1 MSQSGYISDKS
12 RDEQRRTDKK
22 EHDVV
27 FASTSTGT
35 ESEKCGV
42 TRQSFFS
49 TLGAA
54 GAAALAWGVVAKS
67 SAAAGG
73 RADGRPAESKAGIF
87 GQVRR

>member
-1 MSQSGYISDKS
+1 MGS
-12 RDEQRRTDKK
+12 
-22 EHDVV
+22 
-27 FASTSTGT
+27 

-73 RADGRPAESKAGIF
+73 GVDGRAGKSKAGVF
-87 GQVRR
+87 GEVRK